1 MMCVVC
7 LKFARFMEM
16 MTTMKRQWYG
26 NCSKCSDKVGARP
39 LHLNCKNS
47 VHTFA
52 SQIRTKTDL
61 ITLNLKAISFIMI
74 NCYYGYN
81 ASLPKSIGSHRYKI
95 ERWTII
101 RYWISLTKS
110 EHSELQFD
118 VLIKCV
124 RSQWCLRLCYL
135 FIHFASGICISPK
148 VHILRRRCID

>member
-1 MMCVVC
+1 MWSV
-7 LKFARFMEM
+7 
-16 MTTMKRQWYG
+16 W
-26 NCSKCSDKVGARP
+26 
-39 LHLNCKNS
+39 NS
-47 VHTFA
+47 HGSWRWWRRWNGGDMATAVNVATKWAHVRSIWIAKTVHTFA
-52 SQIRTKTDL
+52 SQIRIKTDL

-124 RSQWCLRLCYL
+124 HSQWCLRLCYL